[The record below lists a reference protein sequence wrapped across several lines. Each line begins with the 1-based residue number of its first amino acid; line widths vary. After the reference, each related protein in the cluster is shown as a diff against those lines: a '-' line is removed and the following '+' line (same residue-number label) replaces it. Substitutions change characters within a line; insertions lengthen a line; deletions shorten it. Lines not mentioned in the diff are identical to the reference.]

1 MALSSEKAL
10 ASNYNKSE
18 TQHCQFCGKECKSKN
33 SLIQHE
39 IRCKENPNR
48 KCFNNLKYFA
58 GQKLKGKTK
67 DNCEYIQHQQES
79 FYSNKEKGLH
89 VNYHSTG
96 AASTLE
102 KEIQRRQ
109 HISSTAKINKKSGGL
124 RVNSGRGKKGIYKGY
139 YCDSTYELV
148 YIIYNIDHNI
158 KFERCTL
165 KYDYECNGEKHKY
178 HPDFILEDG
187 SLVEIKGYMRD
198 VDLIKLNSVKDRPIK
213 LLFEKDLKYAFD
225 YVKQNYIYNKL
236 TDLYEN

>member
-1 MALSSEKAL
+1 M
-10 ASNYNKSE
+10 NKFNE
-18 TQHCQFCGKECKSKN
+18 LRNDLYCVYCNKQCKNLN
-33 SLIQHE
+33 SLKNHE
-39 IRCKENPNR
+39 RRCKENPDR

-58 GQKLKGKTK
+58 TRELKGKTK
-67 DNCEYIQHQQES
+67 DNCEYVQRQQES
-79 FYSNKEKGLH
+79 FYLNKEKGLH

-96 AASTLE
+96 LASTHE
-102 KEIQRRQ
+102 REIQRRK
-109 HISSTAKINKKSGGL
+109 HISTTAKANKKSGGL
-124 RVNSGRGKKGIYKGY
+124 RANSGRGKKGRYKGY

-158 KFERCTL
+158 KFERCIL
-165 KYDYECNGEKHKY
+165 EYDYEYNGEKHKY

-225 YVKQNYIYNKL
+225 YVKHNYVYNKL
-236 TDLYEN
+236 TDLYEK